1 MDMEG
6 ETITTFEGPEKRLSL
21 IFDKNIRT
29 DRSSAVWSSIAES
42 CGAII
47 LSRISTPCLDGY
59 LLSQSS
65 LFVWDN
71 RLVILTCGRGKLI
84 RAIDEIF
91 THLGKEGLTSLS
103 YQRKSL
109 LFPDL
114 QESDFEKEAAYVKKR
129 VNGSSRRMG
138 PADRNHIHI
147 FLSHP
152 TDNSSLAPEFSQL
165 MMYGL
170 NRDALKLFSKK
181 EGTPDQVLKKS
192 GLPALFPGMAW
203 DSRLFDPC
211 GFSTNGLLDDSY
223 LTLHITPEAKG
234 SYAGLESNLDARLV
248 TGKIHKLI
256 NHMMPDHLMFFAK
269 TASSKKALILRADF
283 TNNLPSSHELV
294 ETGLHTLKKNGTH
307 LLLRIAKK

>member
-1 MDMEG
+1 MEG

-29 DRSSAVWSSIAES
+29 DRDPAVWSSIAES
-42 CGAII
+42 CGAVI
-47 LSRISTPCLDGY
+47 LSRISTPCLDSY

-71 RLVILTCGRGKLI
+71 RLVLLTCGRGKLI

-91 THLGKEGLTSLS
+91 TRLGKDGLTSLS

-114 QESDFEKEAAYVKKR
+114 QESDFEKEAAYIRKR
-129 VNGSSRRMG
+129 ADGNSWRMG
-138 PADRNHIHI
+138 PADKNHIHL

-152 TDNSSLAPEFSQL
+152 KKRSPAAPEFSQL

-170 NRDALKLFSKK
+170 NREALTLFSKK
-181 EGTPDQVLKKS
+181 EGQPHHVLKKS
-192 GLPALFPGMAW
+192 GIPGLFPGMAW

-211 GFSTNGLLDDSY
+211 GFSTNGVLDDSY
-223 LTLHITPEAKG
+223 LTLHITPETRG

-248 TGKIHKLI
+248 TEKIHGLI
-256 NHMMPDHLMFFAK
+256 GHMMPEHLMFFAK
-269 TASSKKALILRADF
+269 TTSSKKALSLRTDF

-294 ETGLHTLKKNGTH
+294 ETDLHTLKKNGAH